1 MSEAPS
7 LKLEDGE
14 CVTLSPTSERF
25 KSAYRQVQPRRAED
39 VRNILGFSE
48 VGAKALQAQ
57 NICCSPAPTFIPRPE
72 DLDAEDAEIRI
83 AARRA
88 AFVALQAFVNS
99 ATPAAFAHLTPALD
113 RFLEITKAVIN
124 VVTLGDIEVGN
135 GATLTISPSTL
146 VVYANKVIIHG
157 TGRIVCDGPTTFKIA
172 SLEGVTPIIPP
183 IAVSGASAVSGGARQ
198 SSSQRRSANA

>member
-14 CVTLSPTSERF
+14 CITLSPTSERF

-39 VRNILGFSE
+39 VRKILGFSE
-48 VGAKALQAQ
+48 AGAKALAQ
-57 NICCSPAPTFIPRPE
+57 NTCCSPAPTFTPRPE
-72 DLDAEDAEIRI
+72 DLDAEDPEIRI

-88 AFVALQAFVNS
+88 AAVALQAFVNS
-99 ATPAAFAHLTPALD
+99 ATPAAFAYLTPALD

-124 VVTLGDIEVGN
+124 VVTLCDIEVGN

-157 TGRIVCDGPTTFKIA
+157 TGRIVCDGPTTFKIT
-172 SLEGVTPIIPP
+172 SLEGIRPIVPP
-183 IAVSGASAVSGGARQ
+183 IAVGGASAVSLARQ
-198 SSSQRRSANA
+198 PSSQRRSANA